1 MYPYKAFF
9 SLHLVL
15 PPPSAK
21 DGITWLI
28 TKGHVTKDVILIIIW
43 PRNYQMPGMGEDKR

>member
-21 DGITWLI
+21 DGFIWLF
-28 TKGHVTKDVILIIIW
+28 TKGRVTKDVILPIIC
-43 PRNYQMPGMGEDKR
+43 PRNYQMPGMGED